1 MINQLVNNMKKVL
14 IILFSVLLLAG
25 CGAKVENK
33 RNQNLQDTIDS
44 NNYILVDVR
53 TKEEYDEGHLK
64 DALNIPYDTIDENVE
79 LDKSKTILVYCKSGK
94 RASTAETTLK
104 SLGYT
109 VYNLG
114 GFEQITDF
122 EKVK

>member
-1 MINQLVNNMKKVL
+1 MKR
-14 IILFSVLLLAG
+14 LLLLIG
-25 CGAKVENK
+25 CILLLGGCASNMNK
-33 RNQNLQDTIDS
+33 LDKIIED
-44 NNYILVDVR
+44 NNYIIVDVR

-64 DALNIPYDTIDENVE
+64 DALNIPYDTINKNVE

-104 SLGYT
+104 NLGYT

>member
-1 MINQLVNNMKKVL
+1 MMINQLVNSMKKIL
-14 IILFSVLLLAG
+14 IILFSIVLLAG
-25 CGAKVENK
+25 CGTKVKENNK
-33 RNQNLQDTIDS
+33 IQEIKNA

-64 DALNIPYDTIDENVE
+64 DALNIPYDIIDENVE

-104 SLGYT
+104 NLGYT

>member
-1 MINQLVNNMKKVL
+1 MMINQLVNNMKKL
-14 IILFSVLLLAG
+14 IAILFSIILLTG
-25 CGAKVENK
+25 CGQKMEQKNEVQKIKDE
-33 RNQNLQDTIDS
+33 

-64 DALNIPYDTIDENVE
+64 DALNIPYDTIDENTN
-79 LDKSKTILVYCKSGK
+79 LDKTKTILVYCRSGK
-94 RASTAETTLK
+94 RATTAKQTLEN
-104 SLGYT
+104 LGYT

-114 GFEQITDF
+114 GFEQIKDF

>member
-1 MINQLVNNMKKVL
+1 MKENNKIQEIKN
-14 IILFSVLLLAG
+14 A
-25 CGAKVENK
+25 
-33 RNQNLQDTIDS
+33 

-64 DALNIPYDTIDENVE
+64 DALNIPYDIIDENVE

-104 SLGYT
+104 NLGYT